1 MSLADF
7 EYVDS
12 HYLRLRASYVGFE
25 REIVL
30 FDPREMTYKVYEN
43 EVIANLIRREI
54 KLKNSTVERLIYL
67 YMALISQPLVDLP
80 PNAVCEYSDK
90 HHNGKYVRIYS
101 DDNYYYLNDDSG
113 KWCKYLRKLV
123 E

>member
-1 MSLADF
+1 M
-7 EYVDS
+7 
-12 HYLRLRASYVGFE
+12 
-25 REIVL
+25 
-30 FDPREMTYKVYEN
+30 
-43 EVIANLIRREI
+43 
-54 KLKNSTVERLIYL
+54 KNSTIERIIHL
-67 YMALISQPLVDLP
+67 YKALISQPLVDLP

-90 HHNGKYVRIYS
+90 HHEGKYVRIYS